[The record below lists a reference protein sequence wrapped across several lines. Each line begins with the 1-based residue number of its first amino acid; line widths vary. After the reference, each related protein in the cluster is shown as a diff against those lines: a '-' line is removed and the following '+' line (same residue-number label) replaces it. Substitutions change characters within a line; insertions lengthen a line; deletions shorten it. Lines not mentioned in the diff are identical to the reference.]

1 MKKHINRTITMLI
14 VIALISSI
22 LLPTAFAATLSEGS
36 RGDSVRTLQA
46 KLNALGYSVGTVDGS
61 YGKKTAA
68 AVSAFQQDH
77 GLRVTGIADDNT
89 QRAIFSTLT
98 ASAAYELAK
107 KSDAHYEKKNGRLV
121 TCSTSYTPGSDFYM
135 KYEVFTS
142 NGYNNYSYST
152 YFYLSFNDKAEIS
165 SIRPHFTIR
174 FFRSPIAAEPTMVN
188 LTINGE
194 TETLPSSMWDYSA
207 GTLSVYISDDLD
219 LLRKLIKNGGAFVWS
234 NLNPSSL
241 CAVEIEKNSMEYKAM
256 NEVWAVLQVAG
267 LEPIMDGTI
276 K

>member
-1 MKKHINRTITMLI
+1 MSKHINRTITMLI

-107 KSDAHYEKKNGRLV
+107 KSDA
-121 TCSTSYTPGSDFYM
+121 C
-135 KYEVFTS
+135 
-142 NGYNNYSYST
+142 
-152 YFYLSFNDKAEIS
+152 
-165 SIRPHFTIR
+165 
-174 FFRSPIAAEPTMVN
+174 
-188 LTINGE
+188 
-194 TETLPSSMWDYSA
+194 TL
-207 GTLSVYISDDLD
+207 
-219 LLRKLIKNGGAFVWS
+219 K
-234 NLNPSSL
+234 
-241 CAVEIEKNSMEYKAM
+241 
-256 NEVWAVLQVAG
+256 
-267 LEPIMDGTI
+267 
-276 K
+276 